1 MARRHGRGGLRTAR
15 LLVCIR
21 KVRLELF
28 VAWSGK
34 RQAEGWQSAAS
45 LLKKVVCRRYSA
57 DGGEMGDGEEVR
69 GLEYLCLEVRVSQLL
84 SIAVVSPV
92 TGAMAMAV
100 ECRA

>member
-1 MARRHGRGGLRTAR
+1 
-15 LLVCIR
+15 
-21 KVRLELF
+21 
-28 VAWSGK
+28 
-34 RQAEGWQSAAS
+34 
-45 LLKKVVCRRYSA
+45 
-57 DGGEMGDGEEVR
+57 MGDGEEVR